1 MNEKFK
7 LSKFKHRED
16 VKKNSPV
23 YSSCIICTDLSWS
36 GWRLLVCGLSRLAAG
51 EVDRQLRPDPAPARS
66 RW

>member
-7 LSKFKHRED
+7 LSKFKHWEEKILRSSSD
-16 VKKNSPV
+16 VSV
-23 YSSCIICTDLSWS
+23 STDLSWS
-36 GWRLLVCGLSRLAAG
+36 WWRLLVCGLSRLAAG